1 MIKTMKLQLG
11 QTICWDGIQ
20 QIVTAVSDTHARI
33 ATRYSKDVLRSVV
46 IERDQ
51 NECYGNK
58 PGTNAVITQPG
69 NWPGDLLEFMTAIG
83 EEAAKYSAPIS
94 ENEITDIPSAES
106 HKLRVGQIASY
117 AAHKWAVAVCEA
129 GFARILRIDGKVLAV
144 ENPLPCSLLQPTK
157 TANLEIFL
165 DLNSDRHVE
174 ITKRITAEEKEEIM
188 KTNEN
193 TPKSAMS
200 KLLDKSNAETAALMA
215 GKTPEEKKTAKAA
228 KDAERYAAKKAAAES
243 KAAAKVNAPAKVP
256 GEKVSYKG
264 CATLIKAEST
274 KLSGDEL
281 YAVIAAAYPGVG
293 KTWVLD
299 VAKKAVAKA
308 AKSEAK

>member
-33 ATRYSKDVLRSVV
+33 ATRYSKDVLRPVV

-58 PGTNAVITQPG
+58 PGTNAMITQPG
-69 NWPGDLLEFMTAIG
+69 NWPGDLLDFMTAIG

-94 ENEITDIPSAES
+94 ENEITDIPSADS
-106 HKLRVGQIASY
+106 HKLRVGQIVSY

-144 ENPLPCSLLQPTK
+144 ENPLLCSLLQPTK

-188 KTNEN
+188 KNKKTET

-228 KDAERYAAKKAAAES
+228 KDAERYAAKDAEKEAAATAEA
-243 KAAAKVNAPAKVP
+243 KAKE
-256 GEKVSYKG
+256 EK
-264 CATLIKAEST
+264 KAST
-274 KLSGDEL
+274 
-281 YAVIAAAYPGVG
+281 GVG
-293 KTWVLD
+293 VRTG
-299 VAKKAVAKA
+299 KAREIRELAHDPCELL
-308 AKSEAK
+308 SI